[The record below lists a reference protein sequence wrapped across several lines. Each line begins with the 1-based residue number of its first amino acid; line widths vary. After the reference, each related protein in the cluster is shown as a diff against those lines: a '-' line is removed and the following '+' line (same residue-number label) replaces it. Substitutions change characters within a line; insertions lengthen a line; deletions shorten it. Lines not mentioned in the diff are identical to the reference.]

1 MTKQS
6 DIAARIS
13 CATVVD
19 DAVEATLKAERAA
32 LELDPTGRGQTDRAI
47 AARRAAIDARKA
59 QRAAYDLDMELN
71 YDADKA
77 ADLEE
82 DRRYYDALDAR

>member
-1 MTKQS
+1 MTNPL
-6 DIAARIS
+6 DTAAAIATRRAAIAAR
-13 CATVVD
+13 
-19 DAVEATLKAERAA
+19 KAERAA
-32 LELDPTGRGQTDRAI
+32 I
-47 AARRAAIDARKA
+47 
-59 QRAAYDLDMELN
+59 DLDMELN